1 MALYK
6 HNQPYYELHFSEL
19 EEDKV
24 SVLAFEGEEEISN
37 LFEYRIDLVSKD
49 PELDSAKILN
59 KAATFIMN
67 RGDEDPVKIHG
78 IISDF
83 EQFGKTSDYVFY
95 KAVLVPQAWRLNLFF
110 RNEVY
115 QNMDIKDI
123 IKKMLEDIGLT
134 GQDFKIDFKNSYP
147 KKEYMVQYR
156 ETNLNFVKRRLEHYG
171 IYFYF
176 DHSGDKDIIVFTDSN
191 GLLKELPLEA
201 AIGYN
206 INKDPLSEKESV
218 TEITCK
224 ERIVT
229 GTVQLKDYNYMFP
242 EKQLMAQSQLDTAQ
256 PGLFYDF
263 GDDFENE
270 NEAESLAK
278 VRNQEFV
285 CGKKIFSGKSDCKYF
300 ASGYKFKLEKHYRE
314 SWNGEYIITGVK
326 HSGNQHG
333 LFGLLT
339 MSKKNA
345 PTYENIFTAVPSGI
359 EYRPVRRTPIPR
371 ISGIMSA
378 KVESGSGDE
387 YAFIDDHGR
396 YKAKMLFDISDKSD
410 GEATL
415 PIRLAQSY
423 TGSNYGIHFPNHKE
437 TELLWACVDGN
448 ADRPVGLGTVPNPS
462 QASPVNSNNKMQNV
476 IRTAAGNEIVLDD
489 KTGETQIG
497 FTTAD
502 GNKIILDD
510 KDDKIAVI
518 SKDKYTMTFD
528 DKNENTKVQSK
539 NGHLLIMDDKNEKI
553 EVQSKNGHKISIE
566 DGSGGEKITFT
577 DSSGENTL
585 VIDIS
590 NSKIII
596 NTDNGNLDLHAPNG
610 TIDIKATE
618 LNIET
623 TGDTKLKAANI
634 NSEADVDYK
643 VKASNVTEE
652 ASMDFKMKGMNLEA
666 KGDMNVKLEG
676 GMNLEAKGGLAAKV
690 EGGATADFKAGAK
703 ASLQAGIVMIN

>member
-1 MALYK
+1 MVVYK
-6 HNQPYYELHFSEL
+6 HNQPYYELHFSDL
-19 EEDKV
+19 DEDIV
-24 SVLAFEGEEEISN
+24 SVLSFEGEEEISD

-49 PELDSAKILN
+49 PELDSSKILN
-59 KAATFIMN
+59 MAATFVMN

-83 EQFGKTSDYVFY
+83 EQYGMTHDYVFY
-95 KAVLVPQAWRLNLFF
+95 KAVLVPQAWRLNLVFQ
-110 RNEVY
+110 NEVY
-115 QNMDIKDI
+115 QDMDIKDI
-123 IKKMLEDIGLT
+123 IKKMMDDIGMT
-134 GQDFKIDFKNSYP
+134 GQDYKIDLKNSYP

-156 ETNLNFVKRRLEHYG
+156 ETNLNFIKRRLEHYG

-176 DHSGDKDIIVFTDSN
+176 DHSGDKDVIVFTDSN
-191 GLLKELPLEA
+191 SLLKETPLEE

-206 INKDPLSEKESV
+206 INKDPLSGKESV
-218 TEITCK
+218 TEIRCK
-224 ERIVT
+224 EKIVT

-242 EKQLMAQSQLDTAQ
+242 EKQLMAQRQLDSAQ

-263 GDDFENE
+263 GDNFETE

-278 VRNQEFV
+278 IRNQEFI
-285 CGKKIFSGKSDCKYF
+285 CGKKIFYGKSDCKYF
-300 ASGYKFKLEKHYRE
+300 SSAYKFKLEKHFRE
-314 SWNGEYIITGVK
+314 SWNVEYIITSVK
-326 HSGNQHG
+326 HSGNQQG
-333 LFGLLT
+333 LFGLLPFP
-339 MSKKNA
+339 KKNA
-345 PTYENIFTAVPSGI
+345 PSYENLFTAISSDI
-359 EYRPVRRTPIPR
+359 EYRPSRRTPIPR

-378 KVESGSGDE
+378 KLESGSGDE

-415 PIRLAQSY
+415 PIRLLQNY

-448 ADRPVGLGTVPNPS
+448 TDRPIGLGTVPNPS

-476 IRTAAGNEIVLDD
+476 IRTAAGNEIILDD

-497 FTTAD
+497 FTSAD

-510 KDDKIAVI
+510 KDDKIAVT

-553 EVQSKNGHKISIE
+553 EVQSKNGHKISID
-566 DGSGGEKITFT
+566 DGSGGEKITFV

-590 NSKIII
+590 NSKIIV
-596 NTDNGNLDLHAPNG
+596 NTDNGNIDLHAPNG

-634 NSEADVDYK
+634 NSEAQVDYK
-643 VKASNVTEE
+643 LKASNVTEE
-652 ASMDFKMKGMNLEA
+652 ASMNFKMKGMNLEA

-690 EGGATADFKAGAK
+690 EGGATADFKGGAMATVK
-703 ASLQAGIVMIN
+703 AGIVMIN